1 MAKKTLVRGT
11 PAHRSAVLALSLLGA
26 VVVVAAPF
34 VFSGFRTFQ
43 FTMAMVWAIA
53 VLGLNLLTGY
63 SGQISLGHSAFFG
76 IGAYTSV
83 ILIVDHDV
91 PYLLTLPVAALVCFI
106 AGFLIGIPALRLQG
120 LYLALMTLGFAIAFP
135 PLVRRFESFT
145 GGVQGKSIRSSVM
158 AAPDWMPLSNDQYLY
173 FLVLVV
179 VVVLFTLARFLV
191 RSRVGRALTALRD
204 NEIPATTMG
213 IYPARYKTLV
223 FAVSAMYAGIA
234 GVLYAYV
241 IRFVAPTSFLLT
253 LAIILLAAMV
263 VGGLATVAGA
273 IFGGIFIQF
282 VPFYA
287 EEINQGLSEF
297 VFGSIIIAVMLLMP
311 GGFMEGFRRIRNLVV
326 NVADPPVVPPG
337 AAPPPSAT
345 AADEVPATTTA
356 G

>member
-1 MAKKTLVRGT
+1 MAKRTLVRGT
-11 PAHRSAVLALSLLGA
+11 PEYQRLVRAGLVVAVA
-26 VVVVAAPF
+26 VVIALPF
-34 VFSGFRTFQ
+34 VTTGFRTFQ
-43 FTMAMVWAIA
+43 FTLAIIWAIA

-76 IGAYTSV
+76 LGAYTAA
-83 ILIVDHDV
+83 ILIVDHEW
-91 PYLLTLPVAALVCFI
+91 PYLFALPVAAVICFV

-120 LYLALMTLGFAIAFP
+120 LYLALMTLGLAIAFP
-135 PLVRRFESFT
+135 PILRRFESIT
-145 GGVQGKSIRSSVM
+145 GGVQGKNIRSSTM
-158 AAPDWMPLSNDQYLY
+158 AAPDWMPFSNDQYLY

-179 VVVLFTLARFLV
+179 AVVLFILARNLV
-191 RSRVGRALTALRD
+191 YSRVGRSLTALRD

-223 FAVSAMYAGIA
+223 FAISAMYAGIA

-253 LAIILLAAMV
+253 MAITLLAAMV
-263 VGGLATVAGA
+263 VGGLATIHGA

-287 EEINQGLSEF
+287 EEINQGLTEF
-297 VFGSIIIAVMLLMP
+297 VFGSIIIAIMLLMP

-326 NVADPPVVPPG
+326 NVADPPVHPPG
-337 AAPPPSAT
+337 AAPPPTTT
-345 AADEVPATTTA
+345 AADEVPAATTT

>member
-1 MAKKTLVRGT
+1 MGKATLVRGT
-11 PAHRSAVLALSLLGA
+11 QRHRTVLLALAALCT
-26 VVVVAAPF
+26 VVLVVTPF
-34 VFSGFRTFQ
+34 VLSGFRTFQ
-43 FTMAMVWAIA
+43 FTMAVVWAIA
-53 VLGLNLLTGY
+53 VLGLNLLTGF

-76 IGAYTSV
+76 VGAYTGV
-83 ILIVDHDV
+83 ILIVDV
-91 PYLLTLPVAALVCFI
+91 ELPYLLALPIAGAICFL

-120 LYLALMTLGFAIAFP
+120 LYLALMTLGLAVAFP
-135 PLVRRFESFT
+135 PLVRRFESLT
-145 GGVQGKSIRSSVM
+145 GGVQGKSISSSVM

-179 VVVLFTLARFLV
+179 AVVLFVLARFLV

-204 NEIPATTMG
+204 NEIPASTMG

-223 FAVSAMYAGIA
+223 FAISAMYAGIA

-241 IRFVAPTSFLLT
+241 IRFVAPTSFLLL
-253 LAIILLAAMV
+253 LAITLLAAMV

-273 IFGGIFIQF
+273 IFGGVFIQF

-297 VFGSIIIAVMLLMP
+297 VFGAIIIAVMLLMP
-311 GGFMEGFRRIRNLVV
+311 GGFMEGSRRIRDLVV
-326 NVADPPVVPPG
+326 RVTDPPVRPSRGTPDDPV
-337 AAPPPSAT
+337 PSAVT
-345 AADEVPATTTA
+345 PEA